1 MDLQDYSGEFNPDLK
16 FEDFSKDAL
25 VRLIDAYKKC
35 FVGISGM
42 YHTVNAERMG
52 VEEAWKV
59 DSDVYLRQQMLF
71 ELPLVTRA
79 MNIHGNDVLALLKI
93 FQVLPDGIREGQ
105 YECSWDIKSK
115 DHAIL
120 TFTKCQTLF
129 YHERH
134 GNPKDIEGLCGPGSI
149 EDLCF
154 TAYGK
159 WVNPNM
165 QCRALT
171 LPPRKSE
178 KDICCV
184 WEWKIENGSEG

>member
-1 MDLQDYSGEFNPDLK
+1 MDFQDYSGEFNPDIK

-25 VRLIDAYKKC
+25 VRLLDAYKKC

-59 DSDVYLRQQMLF
+59 DSDVYLRQQHLF

-93 FQVLPDGIREGQ
+93 FQMLPDGIREGQ
-105 YECSWDIKSK
+105 YECSWDIRSK

-178 KDICCV
+178 NDICCV
-184 WEWKIENGSEG
+184 WEWKIENGSDG